1 MVTMEMETDD
11 ILWCV
16 LRYEYIV
23 DHVDSMADV
32 RVRDSEWVLAV
43 HMWLHGDLDEL

>member
-16 LRYEYIV
+16 LCYGYFV
-23 DHVDSMADV
+23 DHVDNMADV
-32 RVRDSEWVLAV
+32 RIHNSGWVLAV

>member
-1 MVTMEMETDD
+1 MEMETDD

-16 LRYEYIV
+16 LCYGYFV
-23 DHVDSMADV
+23 DHVDNMADV
-32 RVRDSEWVLAV
+32 RIHNSGWVLAV